1 MPLSER
7 ENYLRNVTMTGPE
20 WMPCTVSVCDASW
33 DQLREDLED
42 VLLRHPLLFPD
53 FQKGQRDFDN
63 WEFAAANRAG
73 ERFTDAWGCVWA
85 SVISGLEGVVV
96 EHPLADWD
104 ALDDYQPP
112 DPLVQAD
119 RGPAD
124 WEAARERV
132 SSAQERKELATGA
145 VPHGFLFMR
154 LYYLRG
160 FENLMI
166 DLASNEPRLQN
177 LIDMLVQHN
186 GKIVQQWLDV
196 GVDVVHF
203 GEDLGTQT
211 ASTISPAAFHKWI
224 TPAYKQLM
232 QPCRQAGAHVY
243 LHSDGYTME
252 LMDEFMECGVDIVNP
267 QDLCNG
273 IDDLAQHVKGRVCIS
288 LDVDRQKIVP
298 FGTRR
303 EIHDLIEEEV
313 RKLGGPQGGLEMIAG
328 IYPPTPA
335 ENVDALWEALEDF
348 RTYWWDGRGG

>member
-42 VLLRHPLLFPD
+42 ILLRHPLLFPD

-124 WEAARERV
+124 WEAAFKLHAPYGTVVSGRV
-132 SSAQERKELATGA
+132 RGGRVEEL
-145 VPHGFLFMR
+145 VVQPESR
-154 LYYLRG
+154 RG
-160 FENLMI
+160 
-166 DLASNEPRLQN
+166 
-177 LIDMLVQHN
+177 
-186 GKIVQQWLDV
+186 
-196 GVDVVHF
+196 DVVVHSE
-203 GEDLGTQT
+203 G
-211 ASTISPAAFHKWI
+211 AAD
-224 TPAYKQLM
+224 P
-232 QPCRQAGAHVY
+232 R
-243 LHSDGYTME
+243 
-252 LMDEFMECGVDIVNP
+252 
-267 QDLCNG
+267 
-273 IDDLAQHVKGRVCIS
+273 
-288 LDVDRQKIVP
+288 
-298 FGTRR
+298 
-303 EIHDLIEEEV
+303 
-313 RKLGGPQGGLEMIAG
+313 
-328 IYPPTPA
+328 
-335 ENVDALWEALEDF
+335 
-348 RTYWWDGRGG
+348 